1 MPSPVQSQFILNLN
15 QQTNMFQN
23 PLVKEIIEKYAESL
37 INFYPKEKTE
47 EEDKTP

>member
-23 PLVKEIIEKYAESL
+23 PLIKEIIEKYSKSL
-37 INFYPKEKTE
+37 IDYDWEGKTE